1 MIERRKA
8 MAELKTESLGN
19 NVFAVLSDIHTFG
32 TDAFL
37 LYDFAQAKRKERIC
51 DLCSGCGIIP
61 LLILREERQY
71 PVTAVEIQPD
81 ACELI
86 QKGIEMSSLEGKLNV
101 LNKDLKNLKEDI
113 EAGTFDLI
121 TVNPPYFPIGSGYDC
136 EDEPHR
142 MIRSEVCCTLE
153 DIVSQSAR
161 LLRSGGRM
169 CMCHRPER
177 LTDIICSMRL
187 NKLEPKRL
195 RFVAKNENCA
205 PWLVLIEGRKD
216 AKSSLLTEKTLYM
229 NDKKELERIYGGYA
243 N

>member
-1 MIERRKA
+1 

-19 NVFAVLSDIHTFG
+19 GVYAVLSEIHTFG

-37 LYDFAQAKRKERIC
+37 LYDFAQAKRKEKIC

-61 LLILREERQY
+61 LLMLREKRQH
-71 PVTAVEIQPD
+71 PVTAVEIQAD

-86 QKGIEMSSLEGKLNV
+86 KKGIEMSSLEDKLII

-113 EAGTFDLI
+113 EAGAFDLI

-153 DIVSQSAR
+153 DIVAQSAR

-177 LTDIICSMRL
+177 LTDIICSMRA
-187 NKLEPKRL
+187 NKIEPKRL
-195 RFVAKNENCA
+195 RFVAKNENTA
-205 PWLVLIEGRKD
+205 PWLLLIEGKKD
-216 AKSSLLTEKTLYM
+216 AKPSLLTQKTLYM

-243 N
+243 E

>member
-1 MIERRKA
+1 
-8 MAELKTESLGN
+8 MAEEKIEALGGG
-19 NVFAVLSDIHTFG
+19 VFAVLSDIHTFG

-37 LYDFAQAKRKERIC
+37 LYDFADIKLKETAC

-61 LLILREERQY
+61 LLMLRKELKN
-71 PVTAVEIQPD
+71 PVTAVEIQND

-86 QKGIEMSSLEGKLNV
+86 EQGVNLSHLEGRLNI
-101 LNKDLKNLKEDI
+101 LNLDLKEI
-113 EAGTFDLI
+113 RAVIAAGTFDLL
-121 TVNPPYFPIGSGYDC
+121 TVNPPYFPVGSGYDC

-142 MIRSEVCCTLE
+142 MIRSEVSCTLA
-153 DIVSQSAR
+153 DIVKQAAW

-177 LTDIICSMRL
+177 LADIICTMRE

-195 RFVAKNENCA
+195 RFVAKNERSA
-205 PWLVLIEGRKD
+205 PWLVLIEGKKD
-216 AKSSLLTEKTLYM
+216 AKPGLLTEKTLYM
-229 NDKKELERIYGGYA
+229 NDEKELERIYGGYA